1 MTDIAVTG
9 SASAAI
15 RARSDACF
23 PGGVNSPVRAF
34 RAVGGHPVV
43 LRQGRGAWVTD
54 VDGRVMLDYVCSWG
68 ALVLGHAHTAVTSA
82 IAEAASSGTGFGMPT
97 PSEPQLAD
105 MIQSAMPSLELM
117 RFVNSGTEAT
127 MSAIRVARGF
137 TGRAK
142 IMKFSGCYHGH
153 ADALLAKAGS
163 GVATLG
169 LPDSAGVP
177 PAAVADT
184 LVVPF
189 NNLTAVRDVFAAHGD
204 EIAAVIVE
212 PVAANMGLV
221 PPQPG
226 FLEGVHEVT
235 TRRGAL
241 LIFDEVITG
250 FRLGWGGAQARFR
263 LTPDLTCLGKII
275 GGGLPVGAYGGRR
288 DVMQVLAPLGPV
300 YQAGTLAGNPVAMS
314 AGAATLQE
322 VAAPGFYTTL
332 EDKALRL
339 AEGLTQAA
347 AGAGV
352 PVSIVREASML
363 TVFFTPHPPQCYE
376 DLSAVDTNRFA
387 RFFHAM
393 LDQGVLLPPSQFEVW
408 FVSAAHGAEDIER
421 TVDAARR
428 AFAQAR

>member
-1 MTDIAVTG
+1 VTDTTLTG

-15 RARSDACF
+15 LARSEAYF

-43 LRQGRGAWVTD
+43 LREGRGARVTD
-54 VDGRVMLDYVCSWG
+54 VDGRVLLDYVCSWG
-68 ALVLGHAHTAVTSA
+68 ALVLGHAHPAVIRA
-82 IAEAASSGTGFGMPT
+82 IAETASTGTGFGMPT
-97 PSEPQLAD
+97 PSEPQLAEL
-105 MIQSAMPSLELM
+105 IQGAVPSLELM
-117 RFVNSGTEAT
+117 RFVSSGTEAT
-127 MSAIRVARGF
+127 MSAIRAARGF

-142 IMKFSGCYHGH
+142 IVKFSGCYHGH

-163 GVATLG
+163 GLATLG

-189 NNLTAVRDVFAAHGD
+189 NHLKAVRDLFAAHGG

-212 PVAANMGLV
+212 PVAANMGVV
-221 PPQPG
+221 PPHPG
-226 FLEGVHEVT
+226 FLEGLREVT
-235 TRRGAL
+235 ARHGAL

-250 FRLGWGGAQARFR
+250 FRLGWGGAQACFR
-263 LTPDLTCLGKII
+263 VTPDLTCLGKII

-314 AGAATLQE
+314 AGAATLRE
-322 VAAPGFYTTL
+322 VAASSFYTTL
-332 EDKALRL
+332 DGIAERL
-339 AEGLTQAA
+339 AEGLKWAA
-347 AGAGV
+347 ADAGV
-352 PVSIVREASML
+352 LISVVREASML
-363 TVFFTPHPPQCYE
+363 TVFFAPRPPQCYE
-376 DLSAVDTNRFA
+376 DMASVDTNRFA

-393 LDQGVLLPPSQFEVW
+393 LDHGVLLPPSQFEAW

-421 TVDAARR
+421 TVAAARQ
-428 AFAQAR
+428 AFALAR